1 MNQFGT
7 ESMNHLLQCLTS
19 YGSRIECL
27 ALSQTQLQRE
37 NVQNLVHTV
46 QQMVNI
52 RKLNLSGN
60 EKINQNSMQ
69 QIIRAL
75 INNNTIEDFDLSGTG
90 VNNDQ

>member
-1 MNQFGT
+1 
-7 ESMNHLLQCLTS
+7 MNHLLQCLTS